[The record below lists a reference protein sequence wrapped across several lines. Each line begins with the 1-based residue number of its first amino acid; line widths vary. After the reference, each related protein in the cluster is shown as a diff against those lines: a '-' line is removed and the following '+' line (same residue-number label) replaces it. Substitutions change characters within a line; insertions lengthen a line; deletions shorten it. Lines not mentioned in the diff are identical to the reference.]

1 MSVSRMVGAVM
12 CFLDFCLFLINFL
25 FFSPSSSYS
34 CFSVLCETT
43 VVSDGEIHR
52 MLAAELDRSEEA
64 DHVRSERGQ
73 NGSVYSGPRA
83 AF

>member
-1 MSVSRMVGAVM
+1 M
-12 CFLDFCLFLINFL
+12 
-25 FFSPSSSYS
+25 
-34 CFSVLCETT
+34 
-43 VVSDGEIHR
+43 SDGEIHR

-83 AF
+83 AFCQNLC